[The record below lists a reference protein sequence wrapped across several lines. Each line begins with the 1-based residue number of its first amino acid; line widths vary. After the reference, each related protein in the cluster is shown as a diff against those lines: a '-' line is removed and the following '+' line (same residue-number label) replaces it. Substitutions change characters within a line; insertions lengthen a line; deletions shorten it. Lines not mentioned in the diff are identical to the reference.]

1 MGDDPS
7 GAAAAAA
14 AGVGDAGKSVRWR
27 PGDSLESWVPGLSGG
42 PEGLLGWDEASSS
55 AGEVGSYAGG
65 TSGREEVGE
74 ATPAGADDAAEG
86 KAEGKAEVRAWRP
99 VEWRRDVRLIL
110 GVAGVVMGAL
120 AVRVVVGSLRR
131 VERLKARLEET
142 EREARR
148 VRLAMEST
156 VKRERGIAESSLENV
171 EKLHG
176 LVQERNHKI
185 AALRRQLKDAEARVL
200 ETVVRAFHDMEASD
214 QGADKEAAGKEDEN
228 DYFDIEA
235 EAETK
240 AEAEAEAEA
249 EADAD
254 AQAQV
259 QVQVDAESEA
269 REQIQAREEGRKG
282 GAEG

>member
-1 MGDDPS
+1 MGDDAS
-7 GAAAAAA
+7 GTVAAAEEE
-14 AGVGDAGKSVRWR
+14 GDAGKSVRWR
-27 PGDSLESWVPGLSGG
+27 PGDSLDSWVPGLSGG

-55 AGEVGSYAGG
+55 AGEVGSYARG
-65 TSGREEVGE
+65 TSGREE
-74 ATPAGADDAAEG
+74 ATPAGADDAAEA
-86 KAEGKAEVRAWRP
+86 KAEAKAEVGAWRP
-99 VEWRRDVRLIL
+99 VGWRRDVRLIL

-120 AVRVVVGSLRR
+120 AVRVVVGSMRR

-142 EREARR
+142 EHEARR

-214 QGADKEAAGKEDEN
+214 EGADEEAAGKEDGRE
-228 DYFDIEA
+228 YFDA
-235 EAETK
+235 EADVDAK
-240 AEAEAEAEA
+240 AEAEA

-259 QVQVDAESEA
+259 QVLVDAESEVQ
-269 REQIQAREEGRKG
+269 EQMHAREEGRKG
-282 GAEG
+282 GAEA